1 MRDLQ
6 VILDLKNMYDLIIEE
21 TKSRYKTRN
30 PTKEEIRQ
38 YKKDNR
44 EWSDDNKYT
53 FITNDI
59 VSTIIKN
66 CKTTTEVEF
75 RTKLGFNQQD
85 LVMNK
90 EQSLLIKI
98 AKVFPKEEKLPPYHV
113 LGSKLICIFLSI
125 KLAIEI
131 DEEGHNDRN
140 EGEDKKGKK
149 ILKISWLR
157 SYLN

>member
-1 MRDLQ
+1 MHDLQ
-6 VILDLKNMYDLIIEE
+6 VILDLKNMSDLIIEE

-38 YKKDNR
+38 HKKDNR

-75 RTKLGFNQQD
+75 RTKLG
-85 LVMNK
+85 LINK
-90 EQSLLIKI
+90 I
-98 AKVFPKEEKLPPYHV
+98 
-113 LGSKLICIFLSI
+113 
-125 KLAIEI
+125 
-131 DEEGHNDRN
+131 
-140 EGEDKKGKK
+140 
-149 ILKISWLR
+149 
-157 SYLN
+157 